1 MGTSL
6 CPAWPRRSSAI
17 RRRRFIASQTLDHF
31 RFAAKLAGL
40 SCPPTQF
47 AACSVGRYT
56 TSKIWQNSEN
66 GARCSSNGSTGA
78 RDRERSETKPPG
90 ECGLIGE
97 RASCF
102 SAASST
108 IRTGAWLKSSRRFFF
123 WFCGGRRSGSAI
135 DDNSHNAQ
143 NPSMSEMAW
152 LQHRQDELTRLL
164 WFTFE
169 CLVPAF
175 VA

>member
-1 MGTSL
+1 VSPQSEHSKQIKTHDSNRNLMGTSL

-17 RRRRFIASQTLDHF
+17 RRRRFIASQTIDHF

-66 GARCSSNGSTGA
+66 GARCSSNGSTGD

-123 WFCGGRRSGSAI
+123 LI
-135 DDNSHNAQ
+135 
-143 NPSMSEMAW
+143 
-152 LQHRQDELTRLL
+152 L
-164 WFTFE
+164 WWT
-169 CLVPAF
+169 AF
-175 VA
+175 RVGN

>member
-1 MGTSL
+1 M
-6 CPAWPRRSSAI
+6 SSMATTKL
-17 RRRRFIASQTLDHF
+17 RDPTRCGRFIASQTLDHF

-66 GARCSSNGSTGA
+66 GARCSSNGSTGD

-108 IRTGAWLKSSRRFFF
+108 IRTGAWLKSSRRFFPDSVVD
-123 WFCGGRRSGSAI
+123 GVQGR
-135 DDNSHNAQ
+135 Q
-143 NPSMSEMAW
+143 
-152 LQHRQDELTRLL
+152 LTIIPITLK
-164 WFTFE
+164 T
-169 CLVPAF
+169 PQ
-175 VA
+175 